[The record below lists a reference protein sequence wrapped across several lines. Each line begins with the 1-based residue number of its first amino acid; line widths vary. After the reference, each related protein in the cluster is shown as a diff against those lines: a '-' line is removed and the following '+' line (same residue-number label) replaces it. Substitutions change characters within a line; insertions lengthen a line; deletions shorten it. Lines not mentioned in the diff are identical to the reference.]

1 MPAPQNEVVEFA
13 ARLLGVAPPEVI
25 PLDRL
30 SPAARGFYAE
40 NRRVANGKAKRVL
53 GWAPAFADSRAGLR
67 ALHAPTSPI
76 RHNRH
81 PPSAPGAQPKP
92 PNAGANRTD
101 TQPD

>member
-53 GWAPAFADSRAGLR
+53 GRSEE
-67 ALHAPTSPI
+67 HTSELQSLMRTSYAVFCLKKKKHEYPI
-76 RHNRH
+76 TDRTLTK
-81 PPSAPGAQPKP
+81 QTW
-92 PNAGANRTD
+92 NARDN
-101 TQPD
+101 